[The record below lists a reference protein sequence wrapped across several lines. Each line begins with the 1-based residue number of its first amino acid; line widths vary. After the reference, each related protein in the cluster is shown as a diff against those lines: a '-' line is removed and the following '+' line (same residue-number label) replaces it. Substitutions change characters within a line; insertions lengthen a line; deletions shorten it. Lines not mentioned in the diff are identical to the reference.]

1 MGNTLVQVSG
11 LGDVAIKSYDENT
24 ALALAVRPNLTGES
38 VCNANVFNRFACQ
51 PLQYTRNTPASRT
64 QSTPLPVHC
73 PLQLLPAR
81 CTRIAHNHRSTRHT
95 PAPLRTTQPT
105 RSGAFGSTN
114 AGTPTRRRSTRSP
127 TAALKH
133 DANEASP
140 TPTQPRTTQT
150 PTDRPAQEFEL

>member
-1 MGNTLVQVSG
+1 M
-11 LGDVAIKSYDENT
+11 
-24 ALALAVRPNLTGES
+24 TGES
-38 VCNANVFNRFACQ
+38 VCNAIVFNRFTCQ
-51 PLQYTRNTPASRT
+51 LLQYTRNTPASHT

-73 PLQLLPAR
+73 PLQLLPGR
-81 CTRIAHNHRSTRHT
+81 CTRIARIPCSTRHT

-140 TPTQPRTTQT
+140 TVDPPRTTRLLQT
-150 PTDRPAQEFEL
+150 APPKSLSCNHLLVTYHGSCSLACTSHSSLLFTTSTEEG

>member
-1 MGNTLVQVSG
+1 M
-11 LGDVAIKSYDENT
+11 
-24 ALALAVRPNLTGES
+24 TGES

-51 PLQYTRNTPASRT
+51 PLQCARNTPASHT

-81 CTRIAHNHRSTRHT
+81 CTRIAHNHRSTSHKH
-95 PAPLRTTQPT
+95 APLRTTQPT

-140 TPTQPRTTQT
+140 TPTHPEQRRLLQTAPPKSLSCNHLLVTYHGSCSLACASHSLLLFTTST
-150 PTDRPAQEFEL
+150 EGGS